1 MRPPAPMLY
10 WFATAPVMGRQALEP
25 CLNRLTRRPVLD
37 KRNIIVAMTRHAV

>member
-25 CLNRLTRRPVLD
+25 CLTRLTPPPVLN
-37 KRNIIVAMTRHAV
+37 KRNVIVAMARHAV